1 MKHIYYPEAC
11 VPTLKKQWLFF
22 IFFFIFSAGALQ
34 AQTIYYVKPGGAGA
48 GTSWATAGDLQT
60 IVNAAPAGSQVWAK
74 AGTYIP
80 SAYPSGSTGGA
91 SNRDFAFTLKNGVA
105 IYGGFA
111 GTETLLSQR
120 NYATNVTILSGD
132 VGTVGTY
139 TDDCYHVVISVGND
153 NTAIL
158 DGFTIKYGYA
168 AGGTT
173 YITYGGV
180 QVTRDPGAGMN
191 IQNSQPL
198 ISNCIISNNTALR
211 GGGLYTV
218 NSSSPAVFT
227 NCTFSGNSATITSSG
242 DGGGAIGTISSGGVH
257 LTLTTCT
264 ISSNTSAADG
274 GGIFANNSC
283 VLTITGCTFSSNTA
297 AGSGGAIITMSSTI
311 CTISNSSFTSNVSSG
326 STSSYGGGAICSNST
341 SVGTTISNTTFT
353 SNTAGYY
360 GGAFW
365 GNSGANGAIMTSCV
379 FTSNTAVY
387 GGGMACT
394 GSAPTVNNCKFA
406 NGTATYGG
414 GVYNNSSGTSPFSVD
429 TFVNNKAT
437 ATSGMG
443 GGGMLN
449 DNASNPP
456 VSHCWFNG
464 NTTNGADGAGQY
476 NNNSAPTDSSCVFQA
491 NIAGGASSNGGG
503 LYITGSNA
511 KFENC
516 VFVDNSCTANG
527 GGFYENATTS
537 TTENCT
543 FYNNT
548 AATGAAIYD
557 PGGAGTKYY
566 GLMLWNNH
574 PDGLAVGAGGASSWK
589 LKYSNLQAAAPVGG
603 SISNNTFA
611 APTFYNS
618 ASYTGSD
625 GKWATGDDGLHLA
638 SGSVGWNVVQSNYMV
653 DDITT
658 GPRPYTGNT
667 YANAGAYE
675 SPGFASLPVQLLD
688 FTAAP
693 AAANTVLLKWMADA
707 GSQPAA
713 YQVQKSLNGIVF
725 STIGTIEAV
734 ANQSAYSFTDWQA
747 GSGTIYYRLQLTGA
761 GKGTTY
767 SADAIVRNTVSG
779 GQLVLKPSAISGE
792 TTTLFVSGVTANAGM
807 AISISDASGRVQ
819 LQRTVTL
826 TQGDN
831 TIPLNLASLGK
842 GVYFL
847 RTVDAAGVQKVL
859 SFVKL

>member
-1 MKHIYYPEAC
+1 MKSYYPVAT
-11 VPTLKKQWLFF
+11 PRFPLKGLSLLTCLAF
-22 IFFFIFSAGALQ
+22 ALSLH
-34 AQTIYYVKPGGAGA
+34 AQVYYVKPGGAGSGA
-48 GTSWATAGDLQT
+48 SWAAAGDLQT
-60 IVNAAPAGSQVWAK
+60 IVNAAPAGSQVWVK
-74 AGTYIP
+74 AGTYYP
-80 SAYPSGSTGGA
+80 LAYPSGSTGGS

-120 NYATNVTILSGD
+120 NYTTNVTILSGD
-132 VGTVGTY
+132 VGTLGTY

-158 DGFTIKYGYA
+158 DGFTIKFGYA

-198 ISNCIISNNTALR
+198 ISNCIITNNKALR

-218 NSSSPAVFT
+218 NSTSPAVFT
-227 NCTFSGNSATITSSG
+227 NCTFSNNQATVATSG
-242 DGGGAIGTISSGGVH
+242 DGGGAIGTISSGGVR
-257 LTLTTCT
+257 LTLTGCT
-264 ISSNTSAADG
+264 VNSNTSAADG
-274 GGIFANNSC
+274 GALFANNSC
-283 VLTITGCTFSSNTA
+283 VLTISGCTFSSNTA
-297 AGSGGAIITMSSTI
+297 AGSGGALFTMSSTI
-311 CTISNSSFTSNVSSG
+311 CTISNSSFTSNVSGG

-341 SVGTTISNTTFT
+341 GNGTTISNTTFT

-379 FTSNTAVY
+379 FTSNQAVY

-414 GVYNNSSGTSPFSVD
+414 GVYNNSSGTSAFSVD

-476 NNNSAPTDSSCVFQA
+476 NNNSAPTDSSCVFEA
-491 NIAGGASSNGGG
+491 NIAGGATSNGGG
-503 LYITGSNA
+503 VYMTGSNA

-527 GGFYENATTS
+527 GAFYENATAS
-537 TTENCT
+537 TIENCT

-557 PGGAGTKYY
+557 PGGGSTKYY
-566 GLMLWNNH
+566 GLMVWNNH
-574 PDGLAVGAGGASSWK
+574 PDGLAVGAGAVSGWK

-603 SISNNTFA
+603 SITNNTFA

-618 ASYTGSD
+618 GSYTGSD

-638 SGSVGWNVVQSNYMV
+638 SGSVGWNVVQSNYMP
-653 DDITT
+653 DDITV
-658 GPRPYTGNT
+658 GPRPYPGNT

-675 SPGFASLPVQLLD
+675 SPGFIILPVQLLS
-688 FTAAP
+688 FSATASAS
-693 AAANTVLLKWMADA
+693 NTVALQWQVAVA
-707 GSQPAA
+707 TQAVV
-713 YQVQKSLNGIVF
+713 YEVQKSANGSGF
-725 STIGTIEAV
+725 STI
-734 ANQSAYSFTDWQA
+734 S
-747 GSGTIYYRLQLTGA
+747 
-761 GKGTTY
+761 
-767 SADAIVRNTVSG
+767 TVD
-779 GQLVLKPSAISGE
+779 
-792 TTTLFVSGVTANAGM
+792 
-807 AISISDASGRVQ
+807 AISIQLAYGYTDAHAGDG
-819 LQRTVTL
+819 TL
-826 TQGDN
+826 CYR
-831 TIPLNLASLGK
+831 L
-842 GVYFL
+842 
-847 RTVDAAGVQKVL
+847 
-859 SFVKL
+859 KLTAEDG